1 MLIHTCSNNPNH
13 LLCLSWITGVLF
25 EDIAEEDAETG
36 EEDEMADFI
45 VEEEEVYENE
55 TPMRYFIFFI
65 VV

>member
-1 MLIHTCSNNPNH
+1 
-13 LLCLSWITGVLF
+13 
-25 EDIAEEDAETG
+25 
-36 EEDEMADFI
+36 MADFI